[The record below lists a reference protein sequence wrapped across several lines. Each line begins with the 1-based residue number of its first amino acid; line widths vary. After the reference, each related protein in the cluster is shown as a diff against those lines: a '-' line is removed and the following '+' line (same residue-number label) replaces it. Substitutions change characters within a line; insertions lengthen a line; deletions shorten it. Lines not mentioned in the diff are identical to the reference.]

1 MNAEDFNTSLIQS
14 SKLEHISEA
23 TLKKE
28 LQEYPYCASL
38 HFMLA
43 KLLKGQQGPDFIP
56 VRDKAAAYANSREAL
71 YCYLNPPQIVL
82 YTEPKTGSYKP
93 SGSES
98 VSAFTSFEEIASIQ
112 EERKETVA
120 EEIPLVSFN
129 SEGDQHEDPE
139 ITATIEEQAV
149 NGPGSST
156 PDKPL
161 SIADQILAERESRN
175 LQSAANQKEEEDTLV
190 AAPKDYFDVSDE
202 IPTEFISN
210 PDTFKHEEEIKK
222 ELSGIPEDYF
232 IVSDEIPP
240 EFISGTTYTDS
251 EALKHDEEKE
261 GITTPEDYF
270 IVSDEIPEEFVS
282 NAANV
287 VKHDEAKEDE
297 DNYETP
303 PEFHRW
309 KDSLETPVP
318 LKFQADDQ
326 VKPEENNVDEAIRE
340 DQEPAE
346 SKSPFRVFEP
356 LPAIV
361 STGNNIAPSIDDK
374 LPHTFTFWLRRI
386 RGVQQDIND
395 ETGNAKKDN
404 PVKRV
409 ITSDIGKEFLE
420 NALHISNLNDL
431 EQKVVIEFDM
441 SKKEDQIIERFIR
454 EEPMIRPVQ
463 INEISFEDKSEKSTV
478 DNMGIVS
485 ETMAKIYVDQ
495 HLFDK
500 AIAVYE
506 KLSLK
511 YPEKNT
517 YFAAQIEKLRG
528 NS

>member
-28 LQEYPYCASL
+28 LHEYPYCASL

-43 KLLKGQQGPDFIP
+43 KLLKGQQNSDFIP
-56 VRDKAAAYANSREAL
+56 VRDRAAAYANSREAL

-82 YTEPKTGSYKP
+82 YTEPKAGSYVPPKNEP
-93 SGSES
+93 
-98 VSAFTSFEEIASIQ
+98 VSAFTSFEEIASKQ
-112 EERKETVA
+112 EESKEPMA

-129 SEGDQHEDPE
+129 SDGDQHDEQE
-139 ITATIEEQAV
+139 ITFNTSEPV
-149 NGPGSST
+149 NEPVYSV

-175 LQSAANQKEEEDTLV
+175 LQSSAKQKEEAEQV
-190 AAPKDYFDVSDE
+190 NIPEEYFQVSDE
-202 IPTEFISN
+202 IPSEFISN
-210 PDTFKHEEEIKK
+210 PDAFKHDEEIKK
-222 ELSGIPEDYF
+222 DVNS
-232 IVSDEIPP
+232 
-240 EFISGTTYTDS
+240 
-251 EALKHDEEKE
+251 
-261 GITTPEDYF
+261 TPEDYF
-270 IVSDEIPEEFVS
+270 IVSDELPEEFKS
-282 NAANV
+282 GTAYSDTEAL
-287 VKHDEAKEDE
+287 KHDEEKDGITAPDDYFIVSDEMPEEFASNTTTAVKRDDETKEDE

-318 LKFQADDQ
+318 LKLQADDQ
-326 VKPEENNVDEAIRE
+326 SKVEEDKVEEVISE
-340 DQEPAE
+340 EKEPAE

-361 STGNNIAPSIDDK
+361 TTGNNIAPSIDDK

-386 RGVQQDIND
+386 RGLQQDVND
-395 ETGNAKKDN
+395 GTGNTKKDN

-409 ITSDIGKEFLE
+409 ITADIGKEFLE
-420 NALHISNLNDL
+420 NALHVSNLNDL

-463 INEISFEDKSEKSTV
+463 INEISFEDKSEKSTA